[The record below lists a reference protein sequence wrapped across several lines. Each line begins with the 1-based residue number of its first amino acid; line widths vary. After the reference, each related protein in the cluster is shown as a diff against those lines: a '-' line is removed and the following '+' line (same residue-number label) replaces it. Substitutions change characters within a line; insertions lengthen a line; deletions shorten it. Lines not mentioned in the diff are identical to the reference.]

1 MPSFDVVSELDKHE
15 VTNAVENAVKELDRR
30 YDLKGK
36 GSFEFKEKDLTVNLT
51 AEADFQLEAMIE
63 ILKLALVKRK
73 IDVQCLEVKDAYAS
87 GKLMKQEAVLKEGID
102 KELAK
107 KIVAHIKDAKL
118 KVQAA
123 IQGEQVR
130 VTGKSVTT
138 CRKPLRHCG
147 ARNSACRCNSTTSAT
162 DTSVVWKYCDGGLC
176 RSCRRLRSLIFDL
189 LIVRLRLKCLGKDRS
204 LVALDSSY
212 TAPTRLLRG
221 FYGASTGLYRASIWG
236 FYAAP
241 RFLRQR
247 CRVQQK

>member
-87 GKLMKQEAVLKEGID
+87 GKLMKQDAVLKEGID

-107 KIVAHIKDAKL
+107 KIVGHIKDAKL

-130 VTGKSVTT
+130 VTGKK
-138 CRKPLRHCG
+138 RDDLQEAIAALRAKEFGMPLQFNNFR
-147 ARNSACRCNSTTSAT
+147 
-162 DTSVVWKYCDGGLC
+162 D
-176 RSCRRLRSLIFDL
+176 
-189 LIVRLRLKCLGKDRS
+189 
-204 LVALDSSY
+204 
-212 TAPTRLLRG
+212 
-221 FYGASTGLYRASIWG
+221 
-236 FYAAP
+236 
-241 RFLRQR
+241 
-247 CRVQQK
+247 

>member
-15 VTNAVENAVKELDRR
+15 VTNAVDNAIKELDRR

-36 GSFEFKEKDLTVNLT
+36 GTFEFKELTVNLT

-63 ILKLALVKRK
+63 ILKLCLLKRK
-73 IDVQCLEVKDAYAS
+73 IDAKCLEVKDAFAS

-130 VTGKSVTT
+130 VTGKK
-138 CRKPLRHCG
+138 R
-147 ARNSACRCNSTTSAT
+147 
-162 DTSVVWKYCDGGLC
+162 D
-176 RSCRRLRSLIFDL
+176 DL
-189 LIVRLRLKCLGKDRS
+189 QEAMAV
-204 LVALDSSY
+204 
-212 TAPTRLLRG
+212 LRG
-221 FYGASTGLYRASIWG
+221 QDFGMPLQFNNFRD
-236 FYAAP
+236 
-241 RFLRQR
+241 
-247 CRVQQK
+247 

>member
-1 MPSFDVVSELDKHE
+1 
-15 VTNAVENAVKELDRR
+15 

-73 IDVQCLEVKDAYAS
+73 IDVQCLEVKDAFAS

-107 KIVAHIKDAKL
+107 KIVAHVKDAKL

-130 VTGKSVTT
+130 ITGKKRDDLQEAIAVL
-138 CRKPLRHCG
+138 RAKEFGMPLQFNNFR
-147 ARNSACRCNSTTSAT
+147 
-162 DTSVVWKYCDGGLC
+162 D
-176 RSCRRLRSLIFDL
+176 
-189 LIVRLRLKCLGKDRS
+189 
-204 LVALDSSY
+204 
-212 TAPTRLLRG
+212 
-221 FYGASTGLYRASIWG
+221 
-236 FYAAP
+236 
-241 RFLRQR
+241 
-247 CRVQQK
+247 

>member
-73 IDVQCLEVKDAYAS
+73 IDVQCLEVKDAFAS

-130 VTGKSVTT
+130 VTGKK
-138 CRKPLRHCG
+138 RDDLQEAIAALRAKEFGMPLQFNNFR
-147 ARNSACRCNSTTSAT
+147 
-162 DTSVVWKYCDGGLC
+162 D
-176 RSCRRLRSLIFDL
+176 
-189 LIVRLRLKCLGKDRS
+189 
-204 LVALDSSY
+204 
-212 TAPTRLLRG
+212 
-221 FYGASTGLYRASIWG
+221 
-236 FYAAP
+236 
-241 RFLRQR
+241 
-247 CRVQQK
+247 

>member
-73 IDVQCLEVKDAYAS
+73 IDVQCLEVKDAFAS

-107 KIVAHIKDAKL
+107 KIVAHVKDAKL

-130 VTGKSVTT
+130 ITGKKRDDLQEAIAVL
-138 CRKPLRHCG
+138 RAKEFGMPLQFNNFR
-147 ARNSACRCNSTTSAT
+147 
-162 DTSVVWKYCDGGLC
+162 D
-176 RSCRRLRSLIFDL
+176 
-189 LIVRLRLKCLGKDRS
+189 
-204 LVALDSSY
+204 
-212 TAPTRLLRG
+212 
-221 FYGASTGLYRASIWG
+221 
-236 FYAAP
+236 
-241 RFLRQR
+241 
-247 CRVQQK
+247 

>member
-130 VTGKSVTT
+130 VTGKK
-138 CRKPLRHCG
+138 R
-147 ARNSACRCNSTTSAT
+147 
-162 DTSVVWKYCDGGLC
+162 D
-176 RSCRRLRSLIFDL
+176 DL
-189 LIVRLRLKCLGKDRS
+189 QEAI
-204 LVALDSSY
+204 A
-212 TAPTRLLRG
+212 ALRG
-221 FYGASTGLYRASIWG
+221 KEFGMPLQFDNFRD
-236 FYAAP
+236 
-241 RFLRQR
+241 
-247 CRVQQK
+247 

>member
-63 ILKLALVKRK
+63 ILKLCLVKRK
-73 IDVQCLEVKDAYAS
+73 IDVQCLEVKDAFAS
-87 GKLMKQEAVLKEGID
+87 GKLMKQEAILKEGID

-130 VTGKSVTT
+130 VTGKK
-138 CRKPLRHCG
+138 RDDLQEAIAALRAKEFGMPLQFNNFR
-147 ARNSACRCNSTTSAT
+147 
-162 DTSVVWKYCDGGLC
+162 D
-176 RSCRRLRSLIFDL
+176 
-189 LIVRLRLKCLGKDRS
+189 
-204 LVALDSSY
+204 
-212 TAPTRLLRG
+212 
-221 FYGASTGLYRASIWG
+221 
-236 FYAAP
+236 
-241 RFLRQR
+241 
-247 CRVQQK
+247 